1 MKKLNCFVVDE
12 NPFVLDSVCSS
23 LLNLGLEAFPFRS
36 CNMIHQLL
44 SCVGSDLI
52 VCKPTKISEGMVSLV
67 HSIRDNYPDIYLLA
81 IYKKTVGKCDSVIF
95 DQVID
100 PQYSLRNLSSVLRM
114 RFPEVT
120 AIAKDYSE
128 TKATLHSPIFLD
140 AFFRSI
146 RTLLPVMDLSIEK
159 RNVDLLTEIALS
171 IMDLTHRQFSE
182 VIYNHFSKFLE
193 LLDVGG
199 LIESTHA
206 EYLTVIKWEIDKL
219 ERQQKANSIHPFLQ
233 QFDI

>member
-23 LLNLGLEAFPFRS
+23 LLNLGIEAFPFRS

-52 VCKPTKISEGMVSLV
+52 VCKPTKISEEMVSLV

-81 IYKKTVGKCDSVIF
+81 IYKETVGTCDSGIF

-100 PQYSLRNLSSVLRM
+100 PEYSLRNLSSVLRM

-146 RTLLPVMDLSIEK
+146 RTLLPMMDLSIEK
-159 RNVDLLTEIALS
+159 RSVDLLTELASS
-171 IMDLTHRQFSE
+171 IMDLTHRQFSQ
-182 VIYNHFSKFLE
+182 VIFNHLMKFLE
-193 LLDVGG
+193 LLDCGG
-199 LIESTHA
+199 LIESTHS
-206 EYLTVIKWEIDKL
+206 EYLTLIKWEIDKL
-219 ERQQKANSIHPFLQ
+219 ERQQKENSTHALIQ